1 MCDSPSGVIQNY
13 PAQCLATLGPSMRM
27 LQAKRRLRYILRTLD
42 NRILSILRISSSTPM
57 HTNDISAHLSGHPK
71 YQAREQ
77 GGKDSLELLREDTYV
92 YYSGWDVPDGYKLE
106 AKW

>member
-1 MCDSPSGVIQNY
+1 
-13 PAQCLATLGPSMRM
+13 
-27 LQAKRRLRYILRTLD
+27 
-42 NRILSILRISSSTPM
+42 M